1 MLKGVATS
9 EDGGARWRAKGLR
22 VASGKAE
29 SSPHK
34 SVHVRKFGK
43 SYPSGIIERRS
54 VNPPIIDDQ
63 KKDIF
68 LPSDR
73 EEIL

>member
-9 EDGGARWRAKGLR
+9 EDGGASWGAEGLR

-34 SVHVRKFGK
+34 GVHVRKFGED
-43 SYPSGIIERRS
+43 YPSGIIKRRS
-54 VNPPIIDDQ
+54 VNPPIINDQ
-63 KKDIF
+63 EKDVF
-68 LPSDR
+68 LPSNR